1 MTEELQF
8 IYYACDGEDLFPIAA
23 SNTFSGL
30 FEIVDDYM
38 GANDKHNHSARRV
51 KYEPYISKYG
61 SDFEGTLY
69 YETKESGPEEKTVK
83 IYTVEFNYKKELE

>member
-1 MTEELQF
+1 MTTAEELEY

-38 GANDKHNHSARRV
+38 GANDKQNHSARRV

-69 YETKESGPEEKTVK
+69 YEIPEEKTVK
-83 IYTVEFNYKKELE
+83 IYTVDFNYKKELE

>member
-1 MTEELQF
+1 MTEEF
-8 IYYACDGEDLFPIAA
+8 KYIYYACDGEDLFPIAA

-30 FEIVDDYM
+30 FEIVDDFM
-38 GANDKHNHSARRV
+38 GANDKHNHSARRT
-51 KYEPYISKYG
+51 KYEPYHSKYG

-69 YETKESGPEEKTVK
+69 YEIPEEKTVK

>member
-1 MTEELQF
+1 MIKF
-8 IYYACDGEDLFPIAA
+8 IYYACDAEDLFPIAA

-38 GANDKHNHSARRV
+38 GANDKHNHSGRRV
-51 KYEPYISKYG
+51 KYEPFMAKYG
-61 SDFEGTLY
+61 SDLEGTLY
-69 YETKESGPEEKTVK
+69 YETKESGPEEKKVF